1 MADLRLAEI
10 LAALSQI
17 TDLGMGQPPETAI
30 RTCLVAT
37 NMARHLGVDEQA
49 VSDIYYVTLLQHI
62 GCTAYAYET
71 AAVVGGDDIA
81 MRAGGATVDFENPRE
96 ALSFLLLG
104 VGKGAPAATRIRGVF
119 SALRLGAAFGEMLHR
134 SNCEAAVR
142 TVERLGLGRNVQTG
156 LDHIYERWD
165 GKGNPHG
172 LSHEAIALPAR
183 FAQVAGQGVL
193 FHILGGPELAI
204 ATVRRRASG
213 ALDPAIAEAFARQG
227 GDLLTELDAID
238 AVVVIGDAEPEPRH
252 LIPDGQLDGV
262 ARAFADIVDLKS
274 PYMHGHSSGLSRLAE
289 AVAIELGLPEAD
301 IVSVRRAGFLHDLGH
316 VGVPN
321 GIWDKPGPLTTTE
334 WEQVRLHP
342 YHAERILSRSPVRA
356 PLAPL
361 VGMHHERQDGSG
373 YHHQATG
380 SAIPIG
386 ARILAAADAYQA
398 MTEERPHRPA
408 HSPGAAA
415 EQLSVEA
422 VAGRL
427 DAGVVQ
433 AVLTVA
439 GHAPAPARHSWPADL
454 TDREVQVLRL
464 AARGLST
471 KAIGGRLSISP
482 KTADHH
488 IQHIYTKI
496 GVSTRAG
503 AAIFAMEHDLIREQ
517 PA

>member
-1 MADLRLAEI
+1 
-10 LAALSQI
+10 
-17 TDLGMGQPPETAI
+17 
-30 RTCLVAT
+30 
-37 NMARHLGVDEQA
+37 
-49 VSDIYYVTLLQHI
+49 
-62 GCTAYAYET
+62 
-71 AAVVGGDDIA
+71 
-81 MRAGGATVDFENPRE
+81 
-96 ALSFLLLG
+96 
-104 VGKGAPAATRIRGVF
+104 
-119 SALRLGAAFGEMLHR
+119 MLHR

-142 TVERLGLGRNVQTG
+142 TVERLGLNRNVQAG

-172 LSHEAIALPAR
+172 LSHDAIALPAR

-193 FHILGGPELAI
+193 FHLLGGPELAI
-204 ATVRRRASG
+204 ETVRQRGSG
-213 ALDPAIAEAFARQG
+213 ALDPAIAEAFARHG
-227 GDLLTELDAID
+227 RDMLTRLDAID
-238 AVVVIGDAEPEPRH
+238 PVVAILDAEPEPRH
-252 LIPDGQLDGV
+252 QIPDGQLDAV

-274 PYMHGHSSGLSRLAE
+274 PYMHGHSSGVSRLAE
-289 AVAIELGLPEAD
+289 AVAVELGVPDAD
-301 IVSVRRAGFLHDLGH
+301 VVSIRRAGLLHDLGH
-316 VGVPN
+316 VGVSN

-342 YHAERILSRSPVRA
+342 YHAERIRSRSPALA

-380 SAIPIG
+380 PAIPLG
-386 ARILAAADAYQA
+386 ACILAADAYHA

-408 HSPGAAA
+408 HTPSAAA
-415 EQLSVEA
+415 EQLGVEA
-422 VAGRL
+422 AAGRL
-427 DAGVVQ
+427 DRDVVR
-433 AVLTVA
+433 AVFTVA

-471 KAIGGRLSISP
+471 KTIGATLSISP
-482 KTADHH
+482 KTAGHH

-503 AAIFAMEHDLIREQ
+503 AAIFAMEHNLIREQ